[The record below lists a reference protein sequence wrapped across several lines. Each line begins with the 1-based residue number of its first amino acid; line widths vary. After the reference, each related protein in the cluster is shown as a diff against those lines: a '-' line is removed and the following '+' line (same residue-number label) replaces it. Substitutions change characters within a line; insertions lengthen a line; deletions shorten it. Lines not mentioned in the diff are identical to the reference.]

1 MDREICEQ
9 ERDYCRQMVEFLKQ
23 NWEKKEKEQLQRDI
37 EAQLKQNAE
46 NAETPLTDLFA
57 RFVEEEEKDLPSNE
71 EVEKVKSNEKLYE
84 LEMNTLRI

>member
-1 MDREICEQ
+1 
-9 ERDYCRQMVEFLKQ
+9 MVEFLKQ